1 MEQKNDT
8 QKSQYIKKNNKEYKK
23 ENNKEYKQGNNKD
36 YEKENKMSNSCVN
49 SIYILKKRPYTLW
62 FIYIFIISL
71 IFPLLNPIVF
81 IISCY
86 VFFGWYIC
94 LLYDYYILKNKP
106 FYLLY
111 SCFEGYNK
119 YLIHFID
126 IFSHI
131 IIPIICFYRCNQKVN
146 LIHII
151 LAWIYSRTWSFTQSN
166 YKCLYYF
173 SKNCDIYHCGESI
186 FLCSYICEHLV
197 LLIFLFY
204 VIL

>member
-1 MEQKNDT
+1 METKNKQQIENKQKN
-8 QKSQYIKKNNKEYKK
+8 E
-23 ENNKEYKQGNNKD
+23 KD
-36 YEKENKMSNSCVN
+36 DQISNTSID

-71 IFPLLNPIVF
+71 IFPILNPIVF

-94 LLYDYYILKNKP
+94 LLYDYYILNNKP
-106 FYLLY
+106 FHLLY
-111 SCFEGYNK
+111 SCFEGYNIF
-119 YLIHFID
+119 LIHMVD
-126 IFSHI
+126 VFSHI
-131 IIPIICFYRCNQKVN
+131 IIPIICYYRCVQKVN
-146 LIHII
+146 LIHILI
-151 LAWIYSRTWSFTQSN
+151 AWIYSRTWSFTQSN

-197 LLIFLFY
+197 LLIFLIYIMF
-204 VIL
+204 